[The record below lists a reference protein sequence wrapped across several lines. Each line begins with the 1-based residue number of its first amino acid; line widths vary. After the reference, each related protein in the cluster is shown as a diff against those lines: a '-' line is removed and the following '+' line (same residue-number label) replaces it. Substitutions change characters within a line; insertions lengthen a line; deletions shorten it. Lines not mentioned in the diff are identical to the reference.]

1 MGFDPQAPHAKT
13 PFPGDNHLRL
23 LASVGVGTND
33 PKRIEIAGLPLKD
46 AVFPFLAKRA
56 AKA

>member
-1 MGFDPQAPHAKT
+1 MGFDPQAPHGQF

-33 PKRIEIAGLPLKD
+33 LKRIEIAGLPLKD
-46 AVFPFLAKRA
+46 AVHPFRPKRRG
-56 AKA
+56 